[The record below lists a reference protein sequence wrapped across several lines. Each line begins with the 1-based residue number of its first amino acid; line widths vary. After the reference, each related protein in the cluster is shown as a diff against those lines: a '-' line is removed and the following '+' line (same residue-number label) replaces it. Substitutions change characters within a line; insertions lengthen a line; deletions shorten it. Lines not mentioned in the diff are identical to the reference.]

1 MTTASD
7 TLKGTYM
14 KNITNEDQIK
24 KLLIE
29 LKEIDRT
36 LNYYRPLRNLYN
48 EMLEAKE
55 IYSDLN
61 IDAGDIERELEQL
74 GYKFPKR

>member
-36 LNYYRPLRNLYN
+36 LNYYRPLRNLYY